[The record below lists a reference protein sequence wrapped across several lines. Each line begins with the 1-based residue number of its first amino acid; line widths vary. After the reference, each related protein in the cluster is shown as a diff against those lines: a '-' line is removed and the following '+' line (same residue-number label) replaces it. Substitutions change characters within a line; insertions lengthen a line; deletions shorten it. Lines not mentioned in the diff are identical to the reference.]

1 MSMKNKFHLFWAII
15 WGLVC
20 ALGIIGIFWNPA
32 QIALAVIAGI
42 FCILFVQD
50 YRESKNI

>member
-1 MSMKNKFHLFWAII
+1 MKYHSTLDLFWAIV

-20 ALGIIGIFWNPA
+20 ALAIVGIFWNPA

-50 YRESKNI
+50 YCESKNI